1 MAAAGETLEVVRDI
15 TREAIYEEGWPEE
28 PLWIVVNRF
37 VSQNAL
43 QRRNSGQRKRS
54 VTLILT
60 HAIGLTKEVSREYS
74 RDNNR
79 I

>member
-1 MAAAGETLEVVRDI
+1 VRDI

-37 VSQNAL
+37 VSQKAL
-43 QRRNSGQRKRS
+43 QRRSIGQKKRI
-54 VTLILT
+54 VTLTLT
-60 HAIGLTKEVSREYS
+60 HANGFTKEVSREYS
-74 RDNNR
+74 KGKKG

>member
-1 MAAAGETLEVVRDI
+1 VRDI

-37 VSQNAL
+37 VSYKAL
-43 QRRNSGQRKRS
+43 YGRNSGRKKRS
-54 VTLILT
+54 VTLTLT
-60 HAIGLTKEVSREYS
+60 HGIGLTKEVSAEYS
-74 RDNNR
+74 RGNQG